1 MLRSRSALTCPGGK
15 LSTTLLTSR
24 SRTETTVARG
34 DAKVQRG
41 MVSEKKEERIPL
53 RFAFNCIK
61 NALSLVE
68 ATRLRDFFFFFFF
81 PPVDEG

>member
-1 MLRSRSALTCPGGK
+1 
-15 LSTTLLTSR
+15 
-24 SRTETTVARG
+24 
-34 DAKVQRG
+34 

-68 ATRLRDFFFFFFF
+68 ATRLRDFLFFFF

>member
-1 MLRSRSALTCPGGK
+1 
-15 LSTTLLTSR
+15 
-24 SRTETTVARG
+24 
-34 DAKVQRG
+34 

-68 ATRLRDFFFFFFF
+68 ATRLRDFLFFF
-81 PPVDEG
+81 PPRLTRADLTRPDQPFL